1 MHLTLV
7 MWRVSARRAEREA
20 DPRRSVGERNGP
32 IMNVQRQTEA
42 KRRMERR
49 CVLAM
54 KTGRKEN
61 NGQRNELK
69 QKKRRKV

>member
-7 MWRVSARRAEREA
+7 MWRESARRAEREA
-20 DPRRSVGERNGP
+20 DPRRSVGERNGG

-42 KRRMERR
+42 KRRMERK

-54 KTGRKEN
+54 K
-61 NGQRNELK
+61 NEG
-69 QKKRRKV
+69 KKIKDKGIN